1 MRLMTNA
8 LAVKVQQALD
18 TQKLSFRD
26 AGERC
31 NLPFGVIAAVVQ
43 GRSMRPKPETLEAL
57 ALGLGLEYR
66 ELALAAYGLVTDPAP
81 DLVPAAA
88 R

>member
-18 TQKLSFRD
+18 EQHLSLRD

-31 NLPFGVIAAVVQ
+31 NLPFGVIASVTQ
-43 GRSMRPKPETLEAL
+43 GRSLRPKPETLDAL
-57 ALGLGLEYR
+57 SQGLGISYR
-66 ELALAAYGLVTDPAP
+66 ELALAAYGLVTDHDPANR
-81 DLVPAAA
+81 VPAAV
-88 R
+88 